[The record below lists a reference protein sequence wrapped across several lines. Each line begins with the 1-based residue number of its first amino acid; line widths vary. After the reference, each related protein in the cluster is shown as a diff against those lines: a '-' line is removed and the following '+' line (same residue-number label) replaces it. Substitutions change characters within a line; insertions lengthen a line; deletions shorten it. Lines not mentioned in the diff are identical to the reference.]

1 MRHTATAALQELQAR
16 VATEQTR
23 LDGLVADVG
32 ETEHTSSLQN
42 ASAATDFF
50 NIRQTASWSSA
61 RASSSEGRRDS
72 RPCRKGRFDTGD
84 VTPIQPRRPGTKK
97 R

>member
-61 RASSSEGRRDS
+61 RASSSEGRRDQPS
-72 RPCRKGRFDTGD
+72 MPGRPIRHGRRHTHTA
-84 VTPIQPRRPGTKK
+84 TPAGH
-97 R
+97 